1 MLKKIIFVLLSC
13 LFAVEC
19 YSTSLKD
26 VLYIYTINCPK
37 AKLIRNKYENN
48 RLEFENYKKSFLPSI
63 SFGFSPFSLNRNY
76 KLLQD
81 PTSGQYSYVED
92 YSNSSSTDISVSQK
106 IGMTGGSISLS
117 SSLGYLREF
126 SINRNSFSSSPIYIS
141 YRQPLLGGYKQ
152 YKYNKSIMHMQ
163 HEYSLKDFCN
173 SMSSEQNKVLDMYLN
188 AYASKLQCEV
198 LQQNLLT
205 GDTLLYFAKIKLN
218 NGLITKYEYNKIELQ
233 QLQSEQEATNKK
245 RAYKEKILEL
255 CTELQVAEIDV
266 ESPKETDLPVL
277 LDSVKVL
284 NLVHQNNPQYLNDE
298 IQRKQAAYNRMQTI
312 NRLRFNGEISLSYG
326 MNQFGES
333 LKTAYSHP
341 GQRQS
346 VALTLSFPVF
356 QWGINNNK
364 RKIADNDYES
374 SIINIEQADKE
385 FDNSII
391 NQVEEY
397 HSTYKSYLLAKKS
410 FELYKEQ
417 YKLTVRKFSMGS
429 ISVYELTSDYN
440 SLQTAM
446 VNYSNGLQKLYS
458 SYYALRHLA
467 LYDFAEKVNLE
478 NIYIKNDER

>member
-1 MLKKIIFVLLSC
+1 MLKKKFLVLLSC
-13 LFAVEC
+13 FCVTKC
-19 YSTSLKD
+19 YSTSLED

-37 AKLIRNKYENN
+37 AKLIRYKYENN

-63 SFGFSPFSLNRNY
+63 SFGFSPLSLNRNY

-81 PTSGQYSYVED
+81 PISGQYSYVED
-92 YSNSSSTDISVSQK
+92 YSNSSSTDISISQK

-173 SMSSEQNKVLDMYLN
+173 SMSLEQNKVLDMYLN

-198 LQQNLLT
+198 IQQNLLT

-233 QLQSEQEATNKK
+233 QLQSEQESTNKK

-255 CTELQVAEIDV
+255 CTELQIGEIDV
-266 ESPKETDLPVL
+266 ESPKESELPVL
-277 LDSVKVL
+277 LDSEKVL
-284 NLVHQNNPQYLNDE
+284 SLVHQNNPQYLNNE
-298 IQRKQAAYNRMQTI
+298 IQRKQAEYSRMQTI
-312 NRLRFNGEISLSYG
+312 NSLRFNGDVSLSYG

-333 LKTAYSHP
+333 LKTVYSHP

-346 VALTLSFPVF
+346 VSITLSFPVF

-364 RKIADNDYES
+364 RKIANNDYET
-374 SIINIEQADKE
+374 SIVTIEQSEKE

-391 NQVEEY
+391 NKIDEY
-397 HSTYKSYLLAKKS
+397 HAIYKSYLLSKKS
-410 FELYKEQ
+410 FELLKEQ
-417 YKLTVRKFSMGS
+417 YKLSVKRFGMGK
-429 ISVYELTSDYN
+429 ISVYELTSDYK
-440 SLQTAM
+440 SLQTSM
-446 VNYSNGLQKLYS
+446 VDYSSSLKNLYS
-458 SYYALRHLA
+458 SYFALRHLA
-467 LYDFAEKVNLE
+467 LYDFIKDEKLE
-478 NIYIKNDER
+478 NIYTRK